1 MDNGFGCYQGS
12 PEGIADTVEEWLSS
26 SSAAQGLN
34 EGGGGTMLEKMRDS
48 AFIAA
53 RPDATL
59 DIARDLA
66 NMLYKRR
73 EELKKGN
80 KAPVGVA
87 VAA

>member
-1 MDNGFGCYQGS
+1 MDLGAIRGVPRALLIPWRNGCRLLPQHRGS
-12 PEGIADTVEEWLSS
+12 MR
-26 SSAAQGLN
+26 
-34 EGGGGTMLEKMRDS
+34 GGGTMLEKMRDS

-66 NMLYKRR
+66 NMLYKQR